1 MKVAVNRKTNGF
13 YFSSPATFLN
23 QTQFD
28 IFVLRQPSA
37 CFHLVA
43 ALKTNQTTGND
54 DDRIGITIVP
64 ATCFLPITATSH
76 GYF

>member
-1 MKVAVNRKTNGF
+1 MKIAVNQKTNRF

-28 IFVLRQPSA
+28 SCVLRQPSA

-43 ALKTNQTTGND
+43 ALKTNPTTGND
-54 DDRIGITIVP
+54 DNRVGVSYLLL
-64 ATCFLPITATSH
+64 AF
-76 GYF
+76 YR